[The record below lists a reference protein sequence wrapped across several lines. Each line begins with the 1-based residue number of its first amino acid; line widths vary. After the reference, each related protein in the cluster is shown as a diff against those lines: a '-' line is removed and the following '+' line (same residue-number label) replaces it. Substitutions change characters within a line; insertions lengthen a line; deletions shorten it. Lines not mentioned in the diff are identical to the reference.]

1 MSQRKIKKRNINRST
16 RPFNC
21 TCGDPNCAETK
32 IAALCGRAGHDLRR
46 VRLSQIPE
54 LFGIADTPESVNHFL
69 AERCISHSPERVLA
83 GGESL
88 GSMPFVLE
96 FKDEYGRWGLV
107 VFSLSPIPCNAGHS
121 IQ

>member
-1 MSQRKIKKRNINRST
+1 MKIKKKRKFTSSFRC
-16 RPFNC
+16 NC
-21 TCGDPNCAETK
+21 NDPNCGETK
-32 IAALCGRAGHDLRR
+32 MAALCDWVGHDLLR

-54 LFGIADTPESVNHFL
+54 LFGIANTPESVNHFL
-69 AERCISHSPERVLA
+69 SEHCISHSPEKILA
-83 GGESL
+83 GEESL

-96 FKDEYGRWGLV
+96 SKYEYGRHGLT